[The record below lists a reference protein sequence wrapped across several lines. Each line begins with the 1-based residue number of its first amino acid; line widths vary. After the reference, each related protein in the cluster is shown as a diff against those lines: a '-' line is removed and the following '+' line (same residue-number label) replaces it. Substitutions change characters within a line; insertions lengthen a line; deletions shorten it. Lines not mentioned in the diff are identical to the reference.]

1 MRTQKLVGIIG
12 FCAPPHLFHFSGSL
26 FFCDEIKKGLDLFS
40 RAMEHVEQL
49 PKDFTPST
57 SFSANVKS
65 LEPSGDPY
73 NVSSSE
79 MREFMANKA
88 LQEESG
94 SN

>member
-1 MRTQKLVGIIG
+1 MENLQPENAMSVSPER
-12 FCAPPHLFHFSGSL
+12 S
-26 FFCDEIKKGLDLFS
+26 DEIKKGLDLFS

-65 LEPSGDPY
+65 LELSGDPY
-73 NVSSSE
+73 NVSFSE

-88 LQEESG
+88 LQEESS

>member
-1 MRTQKLVGIIG
+1 MENLQPENAMSVSPER
-12 FCAPPHLFHFSGSL
+12 S
-26 FFCDEIKKGLDLFS
+26 DEIKKGLDFFS

-65 LEPSGDPY
+65 LELSGDPY
-73 NVSSSE
+73 NVSFSE

-88 LQEESG
+88 LQEESS